1 MAHRIQD
8 IEGIGPQLGQKLIDI
23 GILTVEKLL
32 ETGSDRK
39 GRDEIHHRTG
49 ISSKQI
55 MDFVNMADLY
65 RIKGVGSEYAELL
78 EEAGVDSVIELA
90 HRRPDNLRQKMLE
103 VNEKKHLV
111 RAMPG
116 VHQVEGWIKQAKR
129 MPRVIRH

>member
-8 IEGIGPQLGQKLIDI
+8 IEGIGPQLGQKLMDI
-23 GILTVEKLL
+23 GIFTVEKLL
-32 ETGSDRK
+32 ETGADRR
-39 GRDEIHHRTG
+39 GRNDIHNRTG

-90 HRRPDNLRQKMLE
+90 HRRPDHLRQKMLE
-103 VNEKKHLV
+103 VNQEKHLV

-129 MPRVIRH
+129 MPRVVRH